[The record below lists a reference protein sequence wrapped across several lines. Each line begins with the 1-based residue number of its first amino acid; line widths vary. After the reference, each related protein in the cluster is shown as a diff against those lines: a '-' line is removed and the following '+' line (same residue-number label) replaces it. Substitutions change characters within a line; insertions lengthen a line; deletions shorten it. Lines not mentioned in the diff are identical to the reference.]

1 MKAFR
6 FFLLHLLAA
15 MSLAIGMVS
24 PVLAHEMTMAEMT
37 LREVQPGQF
46 VWAWG
51 VPAKNRP
58 VALDMQPV
66 WPAGCVGDDRTV
78 RCSDKGMVGVLA
90 IEGVGEAYSAAIV
103 RIVWR
108 GGESR
113 VYTLTKN
120 QPQVRLFGKAQ
131 DDRGMWE
138 VGQTYV
144 QLGVSHILSGID
156 HLLFVLGLLLLV
168 GFRKQLITT
177 VTSFTVAHSLTLA
190 ASALGAISLR
200 SPPVET
206 VIALSIV
213 LVSVEALGKRDTLT
227 RRWPALVA
235 FIFGLVHGL
244 GFAGALKEIGLPA
257 HNANLAL
264 LSFNVGVEL
273 GQLFVIGCA
282 FVLAWIF
289 QRIPTQTL
297 ANNRSMARQVL
308 LYSMGTVSV
317 YWTLGRASTLFV

>member
-1 MKAFR
+1 MKVVQC
-6 FFLLHLLAA
+6 FLARALAA
-15 MSLAIGMVS
+15 LALLLGMA
-24 PVLAHEMTMAEMT
+24 PTAMAHEMSMAEMT
-37 LREVQPGQF
+37 LRELQPGQF

-58 VALDMQPV
+58 VAQDMQPV
-66 WPAGCVGDDRTV
+66 WPAGCVGDARTV
-78 RCSDKGMVGVLA
+78 RCSDKGMVGVLS
-90 IEGVGEAYSAAIV
+90 IDGVGQTYSAAIV
-103 RIVWR
+103 HIVWR

-138 VGQTYV
+138 VAQTYV

-177 VTSFTVAHSLTLA
+177 VTSFTIAHSLTLA

-213 LVSVEALGKRDTLT
+213 LVSAEALRKRDTLT

-235 FIFGLVHGL
+235 FTFGLVHGL
-244 GFAGALKEIGLPA
+244 GFALKEIGLPA
-257 HNANLAL
+257 QNVNMAL
-264 LSFNVGVEL
+264 LGFNVGVEL

-282 FVLAWIF
+282 FVLAWMF
-289 QRIPTQTL
+289 QRIPAQTL
-297 ANNRSMARQVL
+297 ASSRLMARPLL
-308 LYSMGTVSV
+308 LYAMGTVSV
-317 YWTLGRASTLFV
+317 YWTLDRFSTLFV